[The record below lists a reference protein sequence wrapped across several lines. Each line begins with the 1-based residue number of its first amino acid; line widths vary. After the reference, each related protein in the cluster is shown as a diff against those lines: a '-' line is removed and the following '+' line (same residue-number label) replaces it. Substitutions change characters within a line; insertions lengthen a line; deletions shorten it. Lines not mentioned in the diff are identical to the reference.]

1 MLVVDW
7 LVAMDHA
14 VYVLVKFIR
23 GLLYFS
29 LNILHCTSLTFHC
42 DLDPVVCD
50 GNKYRSMSNVLAFV
64 YFRRHIKV
72 LSY

>member
-1 MLVVDW
+1 MLIVDW
-7 LVAMDHA
+7 LVAMDLA

-42 DLDPVVCD
+42 DLNPVASNGHMPLLSFISVAIL
-50 GNKYRSMSNVLAFV
+50 KY
-64 YFRRHIKV
+64 
-72 LSY
+72 

>member
-1 MLVVDW
+1 MLIVDW

-50 GNKYRSMSNVLAFV
+50 VNMSDVLAFV